1 MIEKTEKIN
10 IDGHDVLAEI
20 QIFDN
25 DDRERIKDLY
35 KKWAGLCI
43 ECEKMKGRKI
53 NIPEI
58 ISEPLFCIEFNSV
71 RFLKGTKISSSFD
84 CLRLSDKCRI
94 QVKASSV
101 EEDLTSFGPK
111 SKWDEIY
118 FIHFFSDKKYDG
130 SYSIYKI
137 EDSFIYNHKVNKTET
152 FRDQQKAGKRPRFS
166 IIKDIIKPN
175 NILPIKT
182 GNILDL

>member
-1 MIEKTEKIN
+1 MIEKTQKIN
-10 IDGHDVLAEI
+10 IDGQDVLAEI
-20 QIFDN
+20 QIFDKT
-25 DDRERIKDLY
+25 DKKRIKDLY
-35 KKWAGLCI
+35 IKWAGLCS
-43 ECEKMKGRKI
+43 ECEKMKGRKV
-53 NIPEI
+53 NMPEI
-58 ISEPLFCIEFNSV
+58 ISEPLFCLEFNSV

-118 FIHFFSDKKYDG
+118 FMHFFSDKKYDG

-137 EDSFIYNHKVNKTET
+137 EDPFIYNHKVNKNET

-175 NILPIKT
+175 NILPIRT
-182 GNILDL
+182 GNILDI